1 MNWFVELLDDLISEG
16 SEFKPEKIEE
26 LREARARLAHEGISV
41 RRKQV
46 TDRLVVDID
55 EADTI
60 DRLAAIFATIPREY
74 GFDHATLMVLKEG
87 RTCLSRRVISTLPD
101 DWWTDYHAKNL
112 SEEDPIVSGILE
124 CEHELYLDE
133 LIPKNDAPMRYLK
146 CAEAHN
152 IGCNGVISKVAY
164 PSGLVVALVLNT
176 VKQPDYVRR
185 QFRKYRDDLHTLTE
199 TVCDALVYLSRLG
212 SNDEEALTSDEI
224 RFLRLVAKSEDPA
237 SALAMHT
244 RYGSASNIQNQVM
257 RKLGVSSIF
266 QAVFVAVHKGYLDGG
281 MLYPEDIIG
290 TRPKINGWDLLT
302 PSDTGAVENQCT
314 SDGDEPPRETA

>member
-26 LREARARLAHEGISV
+26 LREARARLALEGVSV
-41 RRKQV
+41 TRSRV
-46 TDRLVVDID
+46 TDRLAVAID

-60 DRLAAIFATIPREY
+60 DRLAAIFETIPREY

-87 RTCLSRRVISTLPD
+87 RTCLTRRVISTLPD
-101 DWWTDYHAKNL
+101 AWWTDYHGKNL
-112 SEEDPIVSGILE
+112 SEEDPIVSGIME
-124 CEHELYLDE
+124 REHELYLDE
-133 LIPKNDAPMRYLK
+133 LVPKGGAPMRYLK
-146 CAEAHN
+146 CAESHN
-152 IGCNGVISKVAY
+152 IGCNGVIFKVAY
-164 PSGLVVALVLNT
+164 PSGLVAAIVFNT
-176 VKQPDYVRR
+176 VRQPDYVRR

-199 TVCDALVYLSRLG
+199 SVCDALVYLSRLG
-212 SNDEEALTSDEI
+212 RNDEEALTTDEI
-224 RFLRLVAKSEDPA
+224 RFLRLVAKSEDPV

-281 MLYPEDIIG
+281 MLHPEDIIR
-290 TRPKINGWDLLT
+290 TRPKINGWDLVT
-302 PSDTGAVENQCT
+302 KPETGAEEERRV
-314 SDGDEPPRETA
+314 SDGAGS